1 MPIFRSWPAALF
13 SAWVVVTPI
22 LSGCVTVAQSSN
34 ASQQSNAVATGQ
46 TQTPGVESPAPAPAT
61 SAPALRAVDY
71 AIYQGHYTC
80 AQGKTALTLKI
91 NMTGSAA
98 DAVFDFKTRRAIQ
111 GAFAMQGTF
120 DGKTR
125 KIRLQGKNW
134 INQPKNFSTVDLL
147 GTFNA
152 DRSRLSGQV
161 IGGGCSTFEVRK
173 TGTETVVAAPAK
185 QQSGCTVKD
194 ADIATTYVGECRNGL
209 AHGPGEATGR
219 NGDKYVGEFHD
230 GEKHGKGI
238 YTWQSGSRYEG
249 EYKNDKFHGKGI
261 HLWRDGSRYDGEYKE
276 GKRSGPG
283 VMRLTRGNN
292 AIEGWGNQG
301 KWVGDNFVVQGI
313 FDAGRIVQHCA
324 DMRNCQLAE
333 RLDSQNKSLAMGE
346 TGAIRAKGF
355 LANSPHCYIEHLGEF
370 FQKNEIPKW
379 HGLCW
384 DGKAQG
390 PGVLRYPS
398 KGSALKYD
406 YDAKGL
412 VINGMFRTG
421 PKLTNAKMLGNWV
434 DDGLRQLDLKKIGP
448 EEFAFFEKFE
458 KSESIQFSGG
468 CKLMGGGLFRRDWN
482 GEDYDDLAE
491 KFGANWID
499 AKGMNHYAR
508 TIPRSVKLLTP
519 CTGEFVQGRA
529 RFSWDKYMLIID
541 DVVDGVPVGKI
552 TLEGY
557 KNDSIFF
564 WYYKGIWFDK
574 YKDYMETV
582 TVFDRYFKKT
592 AGKPTSGKINA
603 LKKGFSIEAN
613 SEELKYEVEQA
624 LGEAFDVKF
633 SFSASEKNPA
643 QWNESIL
650 GFAAEGIQG
659 STNLYLHWKISPKK
673 SFTLP
678 KDVSSI
684 HMKLDAGAILK
695 KKNSMGWIAT
705 RDEESIANVVSMS
718 LARNSGFA
726 SSGKIKVFDVQTYIS
741 SGGKSGVSV
750 VVENIKPRI
759 SIRSIE
765 VK

>member
-1 MPIFRSWPAALF
+1 MPMFRSWPAALF

-46 TQTPGVESPAPAPAT
+46 TQPPGVESPAPAPAT

-209 AHGPGEATGR
+209 AHGLGEATGR

-238 YTWQSGSRYEG
+238 YRWQSGSRYEG

-313 FDAGRIVQHCA
+313 FDAGRIIQHCA
-324 DMRNCQLAE
+324 DMRNCQPAE
-333 RLDSQNKSLAMGE
+333 KTNSQSQLTAVGGGE
-346 TGAIRAKGF
+346 VTKATGIP
-355 LANSPHCYIEHLGEF
+355 ANSSNCSIELLGEY
-370 FQKNEIPKW
+370 FQSNETPKW

-384 DGKAQG
+384 GGKAQG
-390 PGVLRYPS
+390 PGVLKYPMRR
-398 KGSALKYD
+398 GQWD
-406 YDAKGL
+406 YQAHGI
-412 VINGMFRTG
+412 VINGKFRTG
-421 PKLTNAKMLGNWV
+421 PRIIDEDYGKDFDAGRV
-434 DDGLRQLDLKKIGP
+434 LDLKKLGP
-448 EEFAFFEKFE
+448 EEFEFFDKFG
-458 KSESIQFSGG
+458 KSDFVQLKDG
-468 CKLMGGGLFRRDWN
+468 CKLIGGGLLEESWRRIDGW
-482 GEDYDDLAE
+482 GPKSCE
-491 KFGANWID
+491 KIGTCRNAVRKNWEPV
-499 AKGMNHYAR
+499 NRY
-508 TIPRSVKLLTP
+508 
-519 CTGEFVQGRA
+519 
-529 RFSWDKYMLIID
+529 FSLSDKTAC
-541 DVVDGVPVGKI
+541 VDG
-552 TLEGY
+552 
-557 KNDSIFF
+557 
-564 WYYKGIWFDK
+564 
-574 YKDYMETV
+574 
-582 TVFDRYFKKT
+582 
-592 AGKPTSGKINA
+592 
-603 LKKGFSIEAN
+603 
-613 SEELKYEVEQA
+613 
-624 LGEAFDVKF
+624 
-633 SFSASEKNPA
+633 
-643 QWNESIL
+643 
-650 GFAAEGIQG
+650 
-659 STNLYLHWKISPKK
+659 
-673 SFTLP
+673 
-678 KDVSSI
+678 
-684 HMKLDAGAILK
+684 
-695 KKNSMGWIAT
+695 
-705 RDEESIANVVSMS
+705 
-718 LARNSGFA
+718 
-726 SSGKIKVFDVQTYIS
+726 
-741 SGGKSGVSV
+741 
-750 VVENIKPRI
+750 
-759 SIRSIE
+759 
-765 VK
+765 